1 MIDFDVNNTSCA
13 PHPLFIFTMAVARRE
28 KTQPALKQSG
38 GTKASAASKATKTLA
53 ADILNGPGTNNKKL
67 GAASVAE
74 AHLPPLPLILA
85 IVACSGAVFVL
96 AMRDFWTTG
105 RNIAGP
111 WDRAMLV
118 RLTSRILCC

>member
-1 MIDFDVNNTSCA
+1 
-13 PHPLFIFTMAVARRE
+13 MAVARRE

-38 GTKASAASKATKTLA
+38 GGSNSASASTATKKLA
-53 ADILNGPGTNNKKL
+53 EDILNGTKQAKG

-85 IVACSGAVFVL
+85 ILACSGAVFVL

-111 WDRAMLV
+111 WDQAMLV
-118 RLTSRILCC
+118 RPSVRVC

>member
-1 MIDFDVNNTSCA
+1 
-13 PHPLFIFTMAVARRE
+13 MAVARRE

-38 GTKASAASKATKTLA
+38 GGSKTSSASKATTKLA
-53 ADILNGPGTNNKKL
+53 EDILNGPGTKK

-85 IVACSGAVFVL
+85 ILACSGAVFVL

-118 RLTSRILCC
+118 RPSSRVC